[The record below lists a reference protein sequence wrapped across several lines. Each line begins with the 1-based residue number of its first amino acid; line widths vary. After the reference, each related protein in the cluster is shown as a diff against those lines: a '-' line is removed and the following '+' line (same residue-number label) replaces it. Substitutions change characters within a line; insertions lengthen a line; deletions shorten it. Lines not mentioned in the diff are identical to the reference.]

1 MNKLSKELTP
11 VFLIFFALF
20 IITSCHSSKQKKE
33 VNEGPAVLSKPAP
46 KIEYGINVDTLT
58 VVKNK
63 VKRNEFLADI
73 LLKYGVSYQTIDNVV
88 RKTKDVFDVRDI
100 RRGHNYALIL
110 NNDSVPKALYFI
122 YEQNP
127 EQYVKYHLLDS
138 IYALREYMPVKTQT
152 DTTAGIIKTSLWN
165 AIQDNNDDVNLAIK
179 LSEIYAWTIDFFE
192 LKPNDS
198 YKVIYNQRFVN
209 GKYTGMGKILAA
221 DFIHEGQNYYAFYFE
236 QNGKGNYFDETGKS
250 LQRAFLKAPLKYT
263 RISSRFSN
271 RRWQPILKIYRPHHG
286 VDYAAPTGTPVHALG
301 DGVIIARGYQK
312 MGAGNYLKIRHNSIY
327 TTQYAH
333 LSRYARGMR
342 DGVRVKQ
349 DQVIGYVG
357 MTGLATG
364 PHLDFRVFK
373 NGVAINP
380 LKLKSPPSI
389 PISKANMPAYDSLV
403 KQYLPV
409 LDSL

>member
-1 MNKLSKELTP
+1 MKKIFFQTSYFTLILS
-11 VFLIFFALF
+11 LIFLVS
-20 IITSCHSSKQKKE
+20 SCQFHKEKQS
-33 VNEGPAVLSKPAP
+33 VNNEPVTISKPKP
-46 KIEYGINVDTLT
+46 KIEYGVNVDTLT

-63 VKRNEFLADI
+63 VKRNEFLANI
-73 LLKYGVSYQTIDNVV
+73 LLKYGVSYPTIDYIAKNTKNV
-88 RKTKDVFDVRDI
+88 FNVRDI
-100 RRGHNYALIL
+100 RKGHQYAVIL
-110 NNDSVPKALYFI
+110 NNDSIPKALYFI

-138 IYALREYMPVKTQT
+138 IYASREYQPVKTEA
-152 DTTAGIIKTSLWN
+152 DTTSGVIKSSLWN
-165 AIQDNNDDVNLAIK
+165 AIQDNNDDVNLSIK
-179 LSEIYAWTIDFFE
+179 LSEIYAWTVDFFD

-209 GKYTGMGKILAA
+209 GKYTGIGKILAA
-221 DFIHEGQNYYAFYFE
+221 DLTHEGQNHYAFYFE
-236 QNGKGNYFDETGKS
+236 QNGKGNYFDQNGKS

-301 DGVIIARGYQK
+301 DGVIVARGYQK
-312 MGAGNYLKIRHNSIY
+312 RGAGNYLKIRHNGIY
-327 TTQYAH
+327 MTQYAH
-333 LSRYARGMR
+333 LSRYARGMKV
-342 DGVRVKQ
+342 GVRVKQ

-373 NGVAINP
+373 NGHAIDP

-389 PISKANMPAYDSLV
+389 PISKANLPAFDSLV

>member
-1 MNKLSKELTP
+1 MKKNSIRLPILLIILSIFLT
-11 VFLIFFALF
+11 
-20 IITSCHSSKQKKE
+20 TSCQSHKSKDPVK
-33 VNEGPAVLSKPAP
+33 EGPVTISKPEP
-46 KIEYGINVDTLT
+46 KIEYGVNVDTLT

-63 VKRNEFLADI
+63 VKKNEFLADI
-73 LLKYGVSYQTIDNVV
+73 LLKYGVNYPTIDYLAKN
-88 RKTKDVFDVRDI
+88 TKDVFDVRDI
-100 RRGHNYALIL
+100 RRGHQYAVIL
-110 NNDSVPKALYFI
+110 NNDSIPKALYFI

-127 EQYVKYHLLDS
+127 EQYIKYHLLDS
-138 IYALREYMPVKTQT
+138 VYAMREYQPIKTEV

-198 YKVIYNQRFVN
+198 YRVIYNQRFVN
-209 GKYTGMGKILAA
+209 GKYTGMGKIIAA
-221 DFIHEGQNYYAFYFE
+221 DFIHEGQNYYAFYFD
-236 QNGKGNYFDETGKS
+236 QNGKGNYFDQNGKS

-301 DGVIIARGYQK
+301 DGVIVARGYQK
-312 MGAGNYLKIRHNSIY
+312 EGAGNYLKIRHNSMY
-327 TTQYAH
+327 MTQYAH
-333 LSRYARGMR
+333 LSKYAKGMKV
-342 DGVRVKQ
+342 GARVKQ

-380 LKLKSPPSI
+380 LTLKSPPSI
-389 PISKANMPAYDSLV
+389 PISKENMPVFDSLV
-403 KQYLPV
+403 KQYMPV